1 MSIIESTQIA
11 FFQHFGATGKNVSLS
26 EMLDGI
32 KGNAWKGQV
41 KRLRAKGREAVGYDE
56 TKKKLPAFMLS
67 GTTNGGHKAA
77 AVIEHS
83 GLLQI
88 DVDEVGADHAADFR
102 DKIGED
108 RHILA
113 AWISPSGDGVKA
125 VMRIPASVAEHKAAF
140 AAAADYMRETYDVE
154 IDKQCSDVGRLCF
167 VSHDPA
173 LVVNLDA
180 VPLEVSAVFDEPAC
194 PVDSSTTLHLPL
206 PLPLPLP
213 LHNKAFSDF
222 DGLPALYQRLVVR
235 RFGKAQRGFR
245 NDMAVELV
253 ASLFC
258 FVAPQF
264 VLVFAEEYYSQNLD
278 VFSDYDF
285 ATYQN
290 EVSSLLEGC
299 LRSYRERLTGQQR
312 AAYDALRGERET
324 AIFRIVHGLAESE
337 TEPAFPPPL
346 FFLSYDHLGDR
357 IGVHGT
363 TAQRI
368 MNGFIQAG
376 ILLIEVKGTK
386 RAAGER
392 GATTVWRW
400 LL

>member
-1 MSIIESTQIA
+1 MNILDSIQIA
-11 FFQHFGATGKNVSLS
+11 FFQHFGAVGKNLPLS
-26 EMLDGI
+26 KMLGGI

-41 KRLRAKGREAVGYDE
+41 NCLRAKGREAENYDE
-56 TKKKLPAFMLS
+56 TKKRLPAYMLS

-77 AVIEHS
+77 DVIEHS

-88 DVDEVGADHAADFR
+88 DVDKVGADKVADLR
-102 DKIGED
+102 DRIGED

-125 VMRIPASVAEHKAAF
+125 IMRIPASIAGHKAAF
-140 AAAADYMRETYDVE
+140 AAAVDYMRESFGVE
-154 IDKQCSDVGRLCF
+154 IDENCSDVGRLCF

-173 LVVNLDA
+173 LVLNLDA
-180 VPLEVSAVFDEPAC
+180 MPLEVSTVFSAPAC
-194 PVDSSTTLHLPL
+194 PDNSSTTLHL

-264 VLVFAEEYYSQNLD
+264 VRVFAEEYYSQNLD

-376 ILLIEVKGTK
+376 ILSIEVKGTK
-386 RAAGER
+386 RTPGER

-400 LL
+400 ML

>member
-1 MSIIESTQIA
+1 
-11 FFQHFGATGKNVSLS
+11 V
-26 EMLDGI
+26 
-32 KGNAWKGQV
+32 QV
-41 KRLRAKGREAVGYDE
+41 ADLRDR
-56 TKKKLPAFMLS
+56 
-67 GTTNGGHKAA
+67 
-77 AVIEHS
+77 
-83 GLLQI
+83 
-88 DVDEVGADHAADFR
+88 
-102 DKIGED
+102 IGED
-108 RHILA
+108 KHILA

-125 VMRIPASVAEHKAAF
+125 IMRIPASAEGHKAAF
-140 AAAADYMRETYDVE
+140 AAAAEYMRDTYATV
-154 IDKQCSDVGRLCF
+154 IDKACSDVGRLCF

-180 VPLEVSAVFDEPAC
+180 VPLEVSEVFDEPAR
-194 PVDSSTTLHLPL
+194 PDNSSTTLHL

-264 VLVFAEEYYSQNLD
+264 VRVFAEEYYSQNLD

-312 AAYDALRGERET
+312 AAYDTLRGERET

-368 MNGFIQAG
+368 MNGFMQAG
-376 ILLIEVKGTK
+376 IISIEVKGTK
-386 RAAGER
+386 RAPGER
-392 GATTVWRW
+392 GAATVWRW
-400 LL
+400 ML